1 MREEVVAK
9 LQSIVEEVISPFRM
23 LSDIAKPFIKAY
35 ESVFGIVK
43 SVKEAYNGLK
53 NGLVWNMKILALKLF
68 YLPVIKSV
76 NYCSTV
82 MYFF

>member
-9 LQSIVEEVISPFRM
+9 LQSTVEEVISPFRM
-23 LSDIAKPFIKAY
+23 LSDIAKPFIMAY

-53 NGLVWNMKILALKLF
+53 NGLV
-68 YLPVIKSV
+68 
-76 NYCSTV
+76 
-82 MYFF
+82 